1 MNPESTMY
9 DLAIIGGGPGGV
21 SGGIY
26 AARKRLKTIFLT
38 DSWGGQSTVSDEIQN
53 WVGTIAIS
61 GQKLADDLK
70 AHLEHY
76 AGDVL
81 TISENTRVDSV
92 EKTNGGF
99 SIKSGKNT
107 FNAKTILISTG
118 SHRRKLDIPGAKE
131 FENRGI
137 TYCATC
143 DAPLFGD
150 MDVVVIGG
158 GNAAFESAIQL
169 TAYAKSVTLLNRSED
184 FRADSVTVEKAS
196 KNPRFRAIRN
206 AVPKE
211 IKGEKFVSSI
221 VYTDKETGQDIELP
235 ASGIFVEIGL
245 LPSTEAFE
253 KVVELNQFKQII
265 VDPRT
270 QQTKTPGIWAA
281 GDCTDG
287 YYHQNNIAAGDAI
300 KALEDIYIYLHKN
313 S

>member
-1 MNPESTMY
+1 MNLESIQY

-26 AARKRLKTIFLT
+26 AARKRLKTVFIT
-38 DSWGGQSTVSDEIQN
+38 ESWGGQSTVSDEIQN

-70 AHLEHY
+70 AHLKHY
-76 AGDVL
+76 AGESLSIQD
-81 TISENTRVDSV
+81 NTRVKSV
-92 EKTNGGF
+92 EKIEGGF
-99 SIKSGKNT
+99 SIQTNKNT
-107 FNAKTILISTG
+107 FTAKTILITTG
-118 SHRRKLDIPGAKE
+118 SHRRKLDILGAKE

-169 TAYAKSVTLLNRSED
+169 TAYAKSVTLLNRGED
-184 FRADSVTVEKAS
+184 FRADSVTVEKAL
-196 KNPRFRAIRN
+196 KNPRFRAILN

-221 VYTDKETGQDIELP
+221 IYTNKETDQDIELP
-235 ASGIFVEIGL
+235 VSGVFVEIGL
-245 LPSTEAFE
+245 LPSTDAFE
-253 KVVELNQFKQII
+253 KIVELNQFKQII
-265 VDPRT
+265 TDPRT
-270 QQTKTPGIWAA
+270 QQTKTQGIWAA

-287 YYHQNNIAAGDAI
+287 YYHQNNIAAGDAV